1 MFPFI
6 LAVAFTLGVSA
17 FCSVMEALILS
28 TTPTEV
34 ESLKKKYPRCGRMLE
49 DLKDGINETIST
61 ILTLNTVANTLGSIL
76 IGWITAREFGEAWV
90 GVVAGGMTFG
100 ILIFAEIIPKNI
112 GVAYRIPLQPYAVF
126 PLAYMR
132 IILRPVTWLT
142 EGMVTRL
149 LIQHNT
155 GANPPEEEIMLLA
168 ERSEKG
174 GHLTKNE
181 LNMIANALTLDNV
194 RVSEILTPRTV
205 VTAIDKN
212 KTVKEVLNE
221 FTNIPFARMPVY
233 DESIDEI
240 VGMVRRR
247 DMLHALAGGEEEKT
261 VDELKQEIHFI
272 PETVTAAAAL
282 QTFLRTHQQL
292 AVVVD
297 EFGSV
302 AGVVTME
309 DIMEHIIGREIFEKD
324 DLAVDMRE
332 LARKK
337 HQIAKQ
343 SRRARVPKDPAAA
356 SPASAPEETPPAGN
370 APRKRNPEPK
380 PSPK

>member
-1 MFPFI
+1 
-6 LAVAFTLGVSA
+6 
-17 FCSVMEALILS
+17 MEALILS
-28 TTPTEV
+28 TTPTEI
-34 ESLKKKYPRCGRMLE
+34 EALKKKYPRRGQMLE
-49 DLKDGINETIST
+49 SLKDGINETIST
-61 ILTLNTVANTLGSIL
+61 VLTLNTVANTLGSIL
-76 IGWITAREFGEAWV
+76 IGWITAQQFGQGWV

-100 ILIFAEIIPKNI
+100 ILIFSEIIPKNI
-112 GVAYRIPLQPYAVF
+112 GVAYRVPLQPYAVY
-126 PLAYMR
+126 PLTYMG

-142 EGMVTRL
+142 ESMVTRL
-149 LIQHNT
+149 IIPHKFEPK
-155 GANPPEEEIMLLA
+155 PPEEEIMLLA
-168 ERSEKG
+168 EKSEKG
-174 GHLTKNE
+174 GHLTKSE
-181 LNMIANALTLDNV
+181 LNMIANALTLDDV
-194 RVSEILTPRTV
+194 RVSEIMTPRTV
-205 VTAIDKN
+205 MTAIDKN
-212 KTVKEVLNE
+212 KTVKEVLND

-233 DESIDEI
+233 DESIDDI

-309 DIMEHIIGREIFEKD
+309 DIMEQIIGREIFEKD

-332 LARKK
+332 LARKRN
-337 HQIAKQ
+337 QIAKQ
-343 SRRARVPKDPAAA
+343 SRQLRAAKEQLAPAP
-356 SPASAPEETPPAGN
+356 SETPTTES
-370 APRKRNPEPK
+370 RRDKQV
-380 PSPK
+380 